1 MYVKSKLGRVVRVAM
16 GKVFWLMERRVPS
29 RFLIALLFIFEAAAE
44 NKFISQYV
52 FEWCDT
58 PAVVENYLSHSLR
71 NPDAAYILG
80 NLYLFGIGVEKN
92 LRKADIYITMAANRG
107 LPEALNS
114 IGDGYY
120 SGDIRPLNHDMALKH
135 YRRAADMGFG
145 AAQFNAGVVL
155 MRNARSAEELKLAI
169 FYLDKASKN
178 RKDLSSMTAAAEK
191 YKRNAEQK
199 LRHYKKG
206 IEAAR

>member
-1 MYVKSKLGRVVRVAM
+1 MDT
-16 GKVFWLMERRVPS
+16 VFRLVGCRIPLK
-29 RFLIALLFIFEAAAE
+29 FFALLLFIFEAAAE

-52 FEWCDT
+52 FEWCGT

-71 NPDAAYILG
+71 NPDAAYVLG
-80 NLYLFGIGVEKN
+80 NLYLFGIGVEQN
-92 LRKADIYITMAANRG
+92 LRKADICITMAANRG

-120 SGDIRPLNHDMALKH
+120 SGDIRPLNHDMALRY
-135 YRRAADMGFG
+135 YRKAADMGFG

-178 RKDLSSMTAAAEK
+178 RKDLGDVAIAAKK

-199 LRHYKKG
+199 LKRYKKG
-206 IEAAR
+206 VRTAH